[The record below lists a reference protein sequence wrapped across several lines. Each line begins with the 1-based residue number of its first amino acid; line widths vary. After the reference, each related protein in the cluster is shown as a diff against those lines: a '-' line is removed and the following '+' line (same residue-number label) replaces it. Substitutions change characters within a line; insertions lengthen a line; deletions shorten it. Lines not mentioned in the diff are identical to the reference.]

1 MHPPRRGPGGLL
13 FRAFHLKKFPGRVAW
28 LAFGPRATLPSESHE
43 VFMKHLH
50 FVARHVATT
59 ARTKLAT
66 VAALGLGAS
75 LAHAAGGH
83 HAVDDATILDKGQC
97 QLSAWSERERQGN
110 RTLYHLEPGCR
121 VGPVELS
128 LGLEHQSENDIG
140 RTGNLSPQLKWVLP
154 LHDRLSV
161 GVVAQAHWQSEPLT
175 SLHAAGSTLLVP
187 LTWHASD
194 SVKLHLNLGRDF
206 MRHAPGTTR
215 AGAALEWTPA
225 TQWSVV
231 AERFRESTFNH
242 WRLGVRWMVTPDL
255 SIDLSQARGDHGRVA
270 AWGTLGATWAF
281 DR

>member
-1 MHPPRRGPGGLL
+1 
-13 FRAFHLKKFPGRVAW
+13 
-28 LAFGPRATLPSESHE
+28 
-43 VFMKHLH
+43 MKHFH
-50 FVARHVATT
+50 FVARHVPTT
-59 ARTKLAT
+59 ARARLAA
-66 VAALGLGAS
+66 VATLGLGAS

-83 HAVDDATILDKGQC
+83 HAVDDATILDEGQC
-97 QLSAWSERERQGN
+97 QLSAWSERERQGA

-128 LGLEHQSENDIG
+128 LGLEHQSENHIG
-140 RTGNLSPQLKWVLP
+140 RTRNASPQLKWALP

-206 MRHAPGTTR
+206 MRHAPDTTR
-215 AGAALEWTPA
+215 AGAALEWTPTA
-225 TQWSVV
+225 QWSFV

-255 SIDLSQARGDHGRVA
+255 SIDLSQARGDHGSVP
-270 AWGTLGATWAF
+270 AWGTLGVTWAF